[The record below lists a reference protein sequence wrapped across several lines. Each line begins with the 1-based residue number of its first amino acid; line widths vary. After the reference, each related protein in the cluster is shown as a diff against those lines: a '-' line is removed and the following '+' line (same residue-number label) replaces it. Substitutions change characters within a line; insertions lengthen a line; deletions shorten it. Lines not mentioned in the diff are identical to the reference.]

1 MLLKNKKEPFLEPIF
16 RQLRF
21 GIALKDIKRTID
33 KNSIILDY
41 GCGPEALFYKYL
53 KEKKIEF
60 KKYIGLDPLVNVAS
74 RKDCF
79 FIDNITEVGKE
90 KINVITMFAVLE
102 HLPYG
107 KFDFVPI
114 INCLKKDGYLL
125 LTTPTKM
132 AKPIL
137 EFLSYRLGIVSRRE
151 IEEHKHYFN
160 MSEISKLFK
169 KNNLKVDVQKV
180 FEMGMNNYVLFKK

>member
-1 MLLKNKKEPFLEPIF
+1 MLLKNKREPFLEPIL

-21 GIALKDIKRTID
+21 GIALKDIKRIID

-60 KKYIGLDPLVNVAS
+60 KRYIGLDPLVNVEP
-74 RKDCF
+74 RKDCY
-79 FIDNITEVGKE
+79 FIKSINEVGE
-90 KINVITMFAVLE
+90 GKINVITMFAVLE

-107 KFDFVPI
+107 KFDFVPL
-114 INCLKKDGYLL
+114 INCLKSDGYLL
-125 LTTPTKM
+125 LTTPTKL

-137 EFLSYRLGIVSRRE
+137 EFLSYKLGIVSKRE
-151 IEEHKHYFN
+151 IEEHKHYY
-160 MSEISKLFK
+160 SVDEINRLFTK
-169 KNNLKVDVQKV
+169 YLILKNKQT
-180 FEMGMNNYVLFKK
+180 FEIGMNNYVLFKK